1 MATCYDGDGSHFIV
15 HRDNTCDATAAAS
28 WASGSTADGCI
39 NAREAT
45 AILYANSAWDPTHGG
60 ELRCHIGAEPSDE
73 TGETA
78 SHTKDIGE

>member
-45 AILYANSAWDPTHGG
+45 AILYH
-60 ELRCHIGAEPSDE
+60 LRQIHIEIVFAKTLKCLGL
-73 TGETA
+73 TLRF
-78 SHTKDIGE
+78 